1 MCGVTP
7 VGSQV
12 PDIFAQVCQMY
23 YQPLSE
29 IILKTNVSPEKKPQK
44 QTKQTLCNMVAKWFI
59 GHVEFGQGLG
69 LILLEVFLNLNDSIS

>member
-1 MCGVTP
+1 MCGVMP

-29 IILKTNVSPEKKPQK
+29 IILKTSVSPEKQASKQANKQANKHWLKPGIARIY
-44 QTKQTLCNMVAKWFI
+44 QTRTLMAEVA
-59 GHVEFGQGLG
+59 
-69 LILLEVFLNLNDSIS
+69 